1 MFGVTE
7 AVLLSGLKMQRQA
20 YELRWRLERER
31 ALAAAG
37 LQLAERFNP
46 AGLYQRTVAVRCST
60 RRVVMRRS
68 TCG

>member
-31 ALAAAG
+31 ALPVPPFTNGRQA
-37 LQLAERFNP
+37 
-46 AGLYQRTVAVRCST
+46 
-60 RRVVMRRS
+60 
-68 TCG
+68 